1 MDDTPAPELRTS
13 MDDERQ
19 NREANRLYWETQV
32 SVAEIADRLIMSR
45 RALYDAI
52 QPRPAAR
59 ECSECGGGLVYRNR
73 TSFERRQAE
82 CLECE
87 IVVAV
92 GAGGTETSGTEPQV
106 EQARA
111 AARLSPMARRP
122 TAPAGDGGKLAGTLL
137 AGIALGTAA
146 GYLLRRR

>member
-1 MDDTPAPELRTS
+1 MV
-13 MDDERQ
+13 DEQQ
-19 NREANRLYWETQV
+19 NREANRLYWETQI

-59 ECSECGGGLVYRNR
+59 ECPECGGGLVYRNR
-73 TSFERRQAE
+73 TSFDRRQGE

-87 IVVAV
+87 LEVAL
-92 GAGGTETSGTEPQV
+92 GADPDAGGAEPQV
-106 EQARA
+106 EQEAA

-122 TAPAGDGGKLAGTLL
+122 AAPAGDGAMLAGTLL
-137 AGIALGTAA
+137 AGLALGAAA
-146 GYLLRRR
+146 GYLIRRR